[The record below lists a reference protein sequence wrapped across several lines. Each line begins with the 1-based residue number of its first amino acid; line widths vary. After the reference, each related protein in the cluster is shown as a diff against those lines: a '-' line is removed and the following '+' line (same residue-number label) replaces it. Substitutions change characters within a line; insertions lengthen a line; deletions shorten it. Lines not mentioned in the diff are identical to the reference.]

1 MRLNAHLC
9 ELFSEKAHTIPVDVI
24 SIGLG
29 YTAVTTSD
37 GGIGIAYTYYES
49 KKACSVFRNYEDYEG
64 KTAPGLLEGINSA
77 DPLHRSLALA
87 FINAL
92 NHKDAALLPEDP
104 ANKVLFDMFRL
115 SAGVRV
121 AMVGFFGP
129 LVKKFKERKVRL
141 EIIDESRGL
150 GQKEKFFE
158 RLQDWADVL
167 FLTSTSILNNTTEEI
182 LSHVGGNVKTVLLG
196 PSTPMVAKAF
206 DHLPVHMLAGTV
218 PMQKENVLKAVRHG
232 LGTPALQKFSRKSYL
247 LLV

>member
-1 MRLNAHLC
+1 MRLNTQLF

-49 KKACSVFRNYEDYEG
+49 KKACSVLQNYEDYEG
-64 KTAPGLLEGINSA
+64 KPAPGLLAGINST

-92 NHKDAALLPEDP
+92 NHKDAALLPQDP
-104 ANKVLFDMFRL
+104 ANQVLFDTFGL
-115 SAGVRV
+115 SAGARV
-121 AMVGFFGP
+121 AMVGYFGP
-129 LVKKFKERKVRL
+129 LVKKFKERKVDL

-150 GQKEKFFE
+150 GQKDKFFE
-158 RLQDWADVL
+158 RLQGWADVL

-182 LSHVGGNVKTVLLG
+182 LSHLGGNVKTVLLG
-196 PSTPMVAKAF
+196 PSTPMVAKSF

-232 LGTPALQKFSRKSYL
+232 QGTPFIQKFSQKCYL
-247 LLV
+247 TIP